1 MASNEMMESPRAYI
15 MYVYEQGGAEGYGK
29 SPSSV
34 LSREVEMRRILIAV
48 ALMGAFAQ
56 LAVSQIQTAKVT
68 GGEVQGVITEGISVF
83 KGIPF
88 AAPPVGGLRW
98 KAPAPVQAWTGIK
111 KAEAF
116 GLACTQAAGSMG
128 NTAPVGED
136 CLYLN
141 VWTPAKKPGEKI
153 PVIVWI
159 YGGGFS
165 GGSTSTPMYDGMG
178 FAKKGVALVSV
189 AYRVGP
195 FGFFAHP
202 ELSRESGKG
211 SGTYGLE
218 DMIAGLKWVKANIA
232 QFGGDPSNV
241 TIFGHS
247 AGGAAVS
254 MLAASP
260 VTKGLFHR
268 VICMS
273 GGSFTPLQ
281 TSNQAGAGMGIPTLT
296 VAESRGEEFLK
307 KLGAADIKAA
317 RALRAE
323 AIQKSLE
330 GGMGGGGFRPAADG
344 YIIPS
349 DLYSLYQAGRFN
361 DTPILI
367 GNTSEEAASMGG
379 SRTVTPGEFEK
390 QIKSQYGPQADAILS
405 AYPHSTDAE
414 AAKASRGVRQ
424 SSSSWN
430 TWTWARLQS
439 QKGKSKAFEYVF
451 DYVHTSPD
459 VGSGHGSDV
468 PYAFQTLDGRQ
479 GAPKPEDLKLSD
491 MISSYWI
498 NFAKNGDPN
507 GAGLPKWPA
516 FKGSGQKVMVF
527 DAIPSARPLP
537 NLDNVKLFDAHISW
551 LREQAKKNGGQ

>member
-1 MASNEMMESPRAYI
+1 M
-15 MYVYEQGGAEGYGK
+15 K
-29 SPSSV
+29 KV
-34 LSREVEMRRILIAV
+34 LITILLIS
-48 ALMGAFAQ
+48 ALTPLGF
-56 LAVSQIQTAKVT
+56 SQIQTAKVT
-68 GGEVQGVITEGISVF
+68 GGEVQGVVTNGISIF

-88 AAPPVGGLRW
+88 AAPPVGDLRW
-98 KAPAPVQAWTGIK
+98 KEPAPVQAWTGIK
-111 KAEAF
+111 RADAF
-116 GLACTQAAGSMG
+116 GLACMQPANSQG

-141 VWTPAKKPGEKI
+141 VWTPAKKPGERV

-165 GGSTSTPMYDGMG
+165 GGSTSVPMYDGMG
-178 FAKKGVALVSV
+178 FAKKGVVLVSV

-195 FGFFAHP
+195 FGFLAHP

-211 SGTYGLE
+211 SGTFGLA
-218 DMIAGLKWVKANIA
+218 DMIAGLKWVKSNIA

-260 VTKGLFHR
+260 VAKGLFHR

-273 GGSFTPLQ
+273 GGTFTPLQ
-281 TSNQAGAGMGIPTLT
+281 TSDQAGSGMGIPALNI
-296 VAESRGEEFLK
+296 AESRGEEFLK

-317 RALRAE
+317 RALSAE
-323 AIQKSLE
+323 VIQKSIAAE
-330 GGMGGGGFRPAADG
+330 MGGGFRPAVDG
-344 YIIPS
+344 YIVPS

-361 DTPILI
+361 DTPILL
-367 GNTSEEAASMGG
+367 GNTSEEAATMGG
-379 SRTVTPGEFEK
+379 RGNTTPEAFEK
-390 QIKSQYGPQADAILS
+390 QIKSQYGAHADAILK

-430 TWTWARLQS
+430 TWSWARLQS
-439 QKGKSKAFEYVF
+439 QKGKGKAFEYLF

-459 VGSGHGSDV
+459 LGSGHGSDV
-468 PYAFQTLDGRQ
+468 PYAFQTLAGRQ
-479 GAPKPEDLKLSD
+479 AAPKPEDLKLSD
-491 MISSYWI
+491 MISSYWV
-498 NFAKNGDPN
+498 NFAKSGDPN
-507 GAGLPKWPA
+507 GPGLPKWPA
-516 FKGSGQKVMVF
+516 FIENDQKVMLF
-527 DAIPSARPLP
+527 DASPSARPLP
-537 NLDNVKLFDAHISW
+537 NLDSVKVFDAYISW
-551 LREQAKKNGGQ
+551 LKGQAKKSGGQ